1 MICKQCGKELPQNFT
16 TDICL
21 YCSRE
26 NVRKIFKEH
35 PEVKQAFKES
45 VEEMKK
51 PENMKKMSDDICNF
65 MARMQAITKMNPEER
80 ASLLMTRYQ
89 QEPVVKNPCWI
100 YSEKGILKE
109 CIHEDRGFDCREC
122 ERMK

>member
-1 MICKQCGKELPQNFT
+1 MAVCRQCGIELPKLWS

-21 YCSRE
+21 ECSKV

-51 PENMKKMSDDICNF
+51 PENMKRMVDDTVRF
-65 MARMQAITKMNPEER
+65 MRAIQ
-80 ASLLMTRYQ
+80 SLQ
-89 QEPVVKNPCWI
+89 K
-100 YSEKGILKE
+100 K
-109 CIHEDRGFDCREC
+109 
-122 ERMK
+122 